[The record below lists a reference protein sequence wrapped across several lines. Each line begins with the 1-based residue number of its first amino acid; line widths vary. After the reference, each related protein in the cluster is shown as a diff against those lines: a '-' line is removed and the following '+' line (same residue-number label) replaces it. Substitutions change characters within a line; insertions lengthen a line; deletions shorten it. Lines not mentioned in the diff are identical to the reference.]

1 MKFVIFDDMKL
12 SRSVIFAKNIL
23 VRIRSIDSAAFQVP
37 IGIVVPKKSDRR
49 DPAIIFLS
57 EGINFRNPLYRE
69 LYGRKNMK
77 SIERKK
83 SNGKQEVVFF
93 SLQLPT

>member
-1 MKFVIFDDMKL
+1 MKIVIFDDMKL

-49 DPAIIFLS
+49 DPATDSFNIVERQL
-57 EGINFRNPLYRE
+57 NF
-69 LYGRKNMK
+69 
-77 SIERKK
+77 S
-83 SNGKQEVVFF
+83 
-93 SLQLPT
+93 

>member
-1 MKFVIFDDMKL
+1 MKIVIFDDMKL

-49 DPAIIFLS
+49 DPAM
-57 EGINFRNPLYRE
+57 PV
-69 LYGRKNMK
+69 
-77 SIERKK
+77 
-83 SNGKQEVVFF
+83 EVLNLVQD
-93 SLQLPT
+93 L